1 MHIVKCSTKRRENA
15 KYKKLILEADKG
27 EKVKGNIEKQ
37 MKAWY
42 NKDKKNIRVAISV
55 CWERGVLMFL

>member
-15 KYKKLILEADKG
+15 KYKKLILGADKG

-37 MKAWY
+37 MKVWY
-42 NKDKKNIRVAISV
+42 NKDKTNIRAMISV
-55 CWERGVLMFL
+55 CWEMGVLMFL

>member
-1 MHIVKCSTKRRENA
+1 MPNT
-15 KYKKLILEADKG
+15 KKLIPGADKG
-27 EKVKGNIEKQ
+27 EKVKENIEKQ

-55 CWERGVLMFL
+55 CWEMGVLMFL